1 MTERELEQRLVA
13 TARAL
18 DEYVPVFELARLQ
31 GRQRRQLRRSVVI
44 IACAVAL
51 LCAIAA
57 PAAVSA
63 FEALF
68 DVDRVPALSPSEPGV
83 APPFAGR
90 SVPVDLLRFNVPFR
104 VRMISS
110 LGTPDEARVRDD
122 IAGGMSTVVY
132 EDEGLL
138 LSQWRTTDIQPRIA
152 LVPDAGHAEDVRVG
166 PHSGLWIE
174 GSARGTFTLTGADG
188 TIHRERFE
196 VSSGALLWQANG
208 ITVLL
213 QGADSKSR
221 AIGLATDLGR

>member
-1 MTERELEQRLVA
+1 
-13 TARAL
+13 
-18 DEYVPVFELARLQ
+18 
-31 GRQRRQLRRSVVI
+31 VVI
-44 IACAVAL
+44 IACVG
-51 LCAIAA
+51 AIAA

-63 FEALF
+63 FKALF
-68 DVDRVPALSPSEPGV
+68 DVDRVPALSPHEPGV

-90 SVPVDLLRFNVPFR
+90 SVPVDTLRFSMPFR

-122 IAGGMSTVVY
+122 IAGGMSVVY

-152 LVPDAGHAEDVRVG
+152 LVPNAGHAEDVKVG
-166 PHSGLWIE
+166 PHPGLWVE

-196 VSSGALLWQANG
+196 VSAGALLWQAG
-208 ITVLL
+208 RMTFLL
-213 QGADSKSR
+213 QGADSKPV
-221 AIGLATDLGR
+221 AIGLGADVGR